1 MNFQLAR
8 DLVVLLETAANLWA
22 SRRTWIS
29 NTASHVMLITS
40 GSAVSFDIFFLLNL
54 LPPC

>member
-1 MNFQLAR
+1 MNFQLAC
-8 DLVVLLETAANLWA
+8 DLVVLLETAANLWT